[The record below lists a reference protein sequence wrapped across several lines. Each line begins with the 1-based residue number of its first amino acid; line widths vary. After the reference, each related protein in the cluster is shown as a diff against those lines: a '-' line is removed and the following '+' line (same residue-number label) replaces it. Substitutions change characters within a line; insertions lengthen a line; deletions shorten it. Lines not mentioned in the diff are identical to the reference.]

1 MAVKEVSDIL
11 EVQTL
16 NVEAI
21 ACIIKDFQMLAN
33 DFHLF
38 KKATQKDIKFLIKE
52 NEELK
57 KRIEALEK
65 K

>member
-1 MAVKEVSDIL
+1 MADKEVSDII

-16 NVEAI
+16 NVETM
-21 ACIIKDFQMLAN
+21 ACVIKNFQTLV
-33 DFHLF
+33 DDLHLF
-38 KKATQKDIKFLIKE
+38 KKATQKDIKFLVKE

>member
-1 MAVKEVSDIL
+1 MADKEVSDII

-16 NVEAI
+16 NVETMARV
-21 ACIIKDFQMLAN
+21 IKNFQTLV
-33 DFHLF
+33 DDLHLF
-38 KKATQKDIKFLIKE
+38 KKATQKDIKFLVKE